1 MTTIAEI
8 RAVLA
13 DAVNIVTDSQGALA
27 HVIAE
32 KERARSMLLATLDGS
47 QQDDVRAAVAAL
59 TAVIDLLHD
68 AAGQTRNVIDMTEQ
82 VGARL

>member
-1 MTTIAEI
+1 MTSIQQI

-13 DAVNIVTDSQGALA
+13 DAVSIVTDSQGALQHA
-27 HVIAE
+27 IAE

-47 QQDDVRAAVAAL
+47 QQDDVHAAIAAL
-59 TAVIDLLHD
+59 TAVIELLQE